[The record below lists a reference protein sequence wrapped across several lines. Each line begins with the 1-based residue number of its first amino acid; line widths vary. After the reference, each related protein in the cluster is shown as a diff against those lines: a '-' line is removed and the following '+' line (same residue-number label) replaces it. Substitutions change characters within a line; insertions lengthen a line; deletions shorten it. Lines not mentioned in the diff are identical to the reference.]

1 MKYTKKE
8 KVEKSK
14 ELAVEFG
21 KTANLFFA
29 DFQGLKFQ
37 EMAELRS
44 KVAPMKGRFQVLKNS
59 MLRFALKGAGFE
71 GAKTDLFKGQTAM
84 LLAPGEDPVA
94 AAKVLAAFAKQFPA
108 FKFKAGWVGGA
119 WLGAEDVKKL
129 SALATKPELLT
140 KLASVLYGAMAN
152 MAAVLAA
159 PARDLAMTLK
169 ALEAERS
176 KAQAG

>member
-1 MKYTKKE
+1 MKHTKKE

-37 EMAELRS
+37 ELAELRG
-44 KVAPMKGRFQVLKNS
+44 KVAPLKGRFQVIKNS
-59 MLRFALKGAGFE
+59 MLRFALQDAGFE
-71 GAKTDLFKGQTAM
+71 GAKPDLFKGQTGM

-94 AAKVLAAFAKQFPA
+94 AAKILAAFAKQFPA
-108 FKFKAGWVGGA
+108 LKIKAGWVGGA
-119 WLGAEDVKKL
+119 WMGAEDVKRL
-129 SALATKPELLT
+129 SALASKPELLS
-140 KLASVLYGAMAN
+140 KLASVLYGAMSN

-169 ALEAERS
+169 ALEVERGG
-176 KAQAG
+176 ARAA